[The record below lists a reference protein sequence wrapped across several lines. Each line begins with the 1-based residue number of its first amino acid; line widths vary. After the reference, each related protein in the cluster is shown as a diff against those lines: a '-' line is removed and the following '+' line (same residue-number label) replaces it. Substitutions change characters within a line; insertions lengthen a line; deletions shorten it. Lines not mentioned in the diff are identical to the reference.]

1 MLTSS
6 TALLHTTQLISLT
19 TSIFLSGINFGASH
33 LLAPVLHR
41 LDAQT
46 VAPAALAALYHRGAR
61 LVIPLAILST
71 TAAAFTAAQS
81 SGRERTRWIIVAIAT
96 FASLPFSR
104 ILMKET
110 KPAMSRWVDDDVK
123 DAEERT
129 ALNVGELSLDDEVN
143 KEDMSRQL
151 RRWRRL
157 NLFRS
162 TLALVGGLVAASTVI
177 FRA

>member
-1 MLTSS
+1 M
-6 TALLHTTQLISLT
+6 A
-19 TSIFLSGINFGASH
+19 
-33 LLAPVLHR
+33 V
-41 LDAQT
+41 
-46 VAPAALAALYHRGAR
+46 
-61 LVIPLAILST
+61 
-71 TAAAFTAAQS
+71 
-81 SGRERTRWIIVAIAT
+81 AT

-129 ALNVGELSLDDEVN
+129 ALNVGELSLDGEVY

-177 FRA
+177 YRG